1 MEQEEIKKEEGKEK
15 TKEAS
20 LENEETSAEP
30 VESPEG
36 ATPKQPTEGELLWKE
51 LYKFKEW
58 KDEIDKRKEEED
70 KSLTKLKGDIR
81 GLNSQIKKLSS
92 NQIRII
98 ETLGIFVALFTF
110 ISVNIQI
117 FRNVSDLL
125 SAILFSII
133 LAALTGIIILTVILV
148 IHSYEK
154 EDKSWW
160 KKFRILI
167 GLFIG
172 LIVLGLIGSLVFKLK
187 LNPDINKENSQI
199 NTEIQPVN
207 SNP

>member
-1 MEQEEIKKEEGKEK
+1 MAQEEPREQRNRREVGEEGHLKE
-15 TKEAS
+15 
-20 LENEETSAEP
+20 EETSAEP
-30 VESPEG
+30 REVSEG
-36 ATPKQPTEGELLWKE
+36 ATPKQPTEKDLLWKE
-51 LYKFKEW
+51 LYKFREW
-58 KDEIDKRKEEED
+58 KKEIEERKEVED
-70 KSLTKLKGDIR
+70 KSLSKIKTDIK

-125 SAILFSII
+125 SATLFSVI

-154 EDKSWW
+154 EDKAWW
-160 KKFRILI
+160 GKFKILI

-172 LIVLGLIGSLVFKLK
+172 LIIMGLIGNFILKLK
-187 LNPDINKENSQI
+187 LNPDNKDNAQTNIEVQK
-199 NTEIQPVN
+199 VK
-207 SNP
+207 

>member
-1 MEQEEIKKEEGKEK
+1 MEQEETKREKDEERFKEGSLVNEG
-15 TKEAS
+15 
-20 LENEETSAEP
+20 TSAEP
-30 VESPEG
+30 VELPEG

-70 KSLTKLKGDIR
+70 KFLMKLKNDVK
-81 GLNSQIKKLSS
+81 GLNSQIKNLSS

-125 SAILFSII
+125 SASFFSII

-154 EDKSWW
+154 EDKTWW
-160 KKFRILI
+160 RKFKVLI

-172 LIVLGLIGSLVFKLK
+172 LIILGLVGSFVFKLR
-187 LNPDINKENSQI
+187 LNPDNINNI
-199 NTEIQPVN
+199 RTNTEIQKTNLEP
-207 SNP
+207 